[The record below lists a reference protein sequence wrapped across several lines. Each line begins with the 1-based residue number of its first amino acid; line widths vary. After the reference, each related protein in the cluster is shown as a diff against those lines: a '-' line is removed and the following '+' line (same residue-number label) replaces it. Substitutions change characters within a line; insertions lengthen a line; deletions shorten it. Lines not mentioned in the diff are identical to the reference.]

1 MLVVSDVHGAFG
13 ALRRVV
19 GSGETVLI
27 LGDLANLTD
36 YRTGDGA
43 VATAFGIDLALQAG
57 DARGE
62 GDFEEMRRLWRK
74 AVPDSD
80 SGRRLI
86 ELAIEAQYTEMR
98 AALVGGNGYV
108 IHGNVDRP
116 DRLVSALPEGFQYV
130 HGERLEIDGLVF
142 GFVGGGVRTP
152 LRAVGE
158 VDDVDMEAMLETLGP
173 VDILCTHVPPAIPSL
188 HHDVVTGRAERSS
201 APIYRYL
208 ARVRPRLHLFG
219 DVHQPQA
226 TRWRIGPTVCHNVG
240 YFRATGRAMR
250 LDTTAI

>member
-1 MLVVSDVHGAFG
+1 MLVVSDVHGAFN

-19 GSGETVLI
+19 SSGEGLLI

-43 VATAFGIDLALQAG
+43 VATAFGLDLARQAG

-62 GDFEEMRRLWRK
+62 GNFEEMRRLWRN
-74 AVPDSD
+74 AVPDAD
-80 SGRRLI
+80 TGRRSI
-86 ELAIEAQYTEMR
+86 ELAIEGQYVEMR
-98 AALVGGNGYV
+98 AALEGGSGYV

-116 DRLVSALPEGFQYV
+116 DQLIAALPSGFRYV
-130 HGERLEIDGLVF
+130 HGQRLEIDGLVF

-152 LRAVGE
+152 MQAVGE
-158 VDDVDMEAMLETLGP
+158 IDDGEMEAMLESLGP
-173 VDILCTHVPPAIPSL
+173 VDVLCTHVPPAVASL
-188 HHDVVTGRAERSS
+188 HQDVVTGRAERSS
-201 APIYRYL
+201 APIYQYIS
-208 ARVRPRLHLFG
+208 RVRPRLHLFG

-226 TRWRIGPTVCHNVG
+226 TRWRVGPTVCHNVG

-250 LDTTAI
+250 LDTSAV